1 MAKPVIIPC
10 SRCAGTGCVEFTGEL
25 ADTLAAL
32 RKADGEVTGA
42 EFGRQFGIK
51 ATAMSNRLA
60 ILERMG
66 FAVSR
71 VYGRKKFY
79 KAKGK

>member
-10 SRCAGTGCVEFTGEL
+10 SRCAGTGHVEFTGEY

-32 RKADGEVTGA
+32 RKLGGEVTGA
-42 EFGRQFGIK
+42 EFGRQVGIK
-51 ATAMSNRLA
+51 PTAMSNRLA